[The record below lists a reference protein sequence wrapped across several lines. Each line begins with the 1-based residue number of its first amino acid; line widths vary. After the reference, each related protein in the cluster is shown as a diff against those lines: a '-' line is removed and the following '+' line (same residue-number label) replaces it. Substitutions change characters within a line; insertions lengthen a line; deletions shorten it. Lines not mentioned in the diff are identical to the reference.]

1 MEKLNESK
9 FWSGYDENNSSVAK
23 KEFKEAMV
31 LHNIASSLCD
41 SFEITEL
48 PKKIKSLINNDNLIV
63 VNLPILMYEGRG
75 FTVNDFTIAEVSKRL
90 KKGEKFA
97 IYLVKEDLKTIR
109 GINLN

>member
-41 SFEITEL
+41 SFEIIEL
-48 PKKIKSLINNDNLIV
+48 PKKIKSLINNDNFIV
-63 VNLPILMYEGRG
+63 VSLPIFRYEGHT
-75 FTVNDFTIAEVSKRL
+75 FTVKEFSITEVSKIL